1 MTYFRFDEKENTLD
15 MYSLDGQT
23 DETVLLGVIEQGYQ
37 HLKKRNRAL
46 STLVVKMILDDVYQD
61 QLNTIPQKEDEK
73 S

>member
-46 STLVVKMILDDVYQD
+46 SMLVVKMILDDVYQD
-61 QLNTIPQKEDEK
+61 QLNTIPKKEDEK

>member
-15 MYSLDGQT
+15 MYSLDGQI

-46 STLVVKMILDDVYQD
+46 STLVVKTILDDVYQD
-61 QLNTIPQKEDEK
+61 QLNTIPKKEDEK